1 MGDYLDYFWASP
13 AGGDEAAS
21 LPPLP
26 ATLHRDQG
34 CAGPGLDERQ
44 LTNAELVMY
53 VAVMAIGERS
63 LSYMLRN
70 SGAVLDEVE
79 QRDIVIQRR
88 DGEDLYLALS
98 SRERGI
104 RESLG
109 VLAGFVRAALHDESR
124 RSDVVKWLADDLP
137 WTSFLPEDDRERFL
151 IDFAQISAACADAD
165 TYEPLVRA
173 LDGWKATA
181 EAYANPEVL
190 KLLTPAHRGSSVPL
204 PRPPQARAGKR

>member
-1 MGDYLDYFWASP
+1 
-13 AGGDEAAS
+13 
-21 LPPLP
+21 
-26 ATLHRDQG
+26 
-34 CAGPGLDERQ
+34 
-44 LTNAELVMY
+44 MY
-53 VAVMAIGERS
+53 IVTMAIGERT

-79 QRDIVIQRR
+79 QRDIVLQRR
-88 DGEDLYLALS
+88 DGEDLFLALS

-109 VLAGFVRAALHDESR
+109 VLAGFVRAGLHDESA
-124 RSDVVKWLADDLP
+124 RSGVVKWLADDLP

-151 IDFAQISAACADAD
+151 VDFARTSAACVDAD

-190 KLLTPAHRGSSVPL
+190 KLLTPAHRGSSVPV
-204 PRPPQARAGKR
+204 PRPSKARAGTR